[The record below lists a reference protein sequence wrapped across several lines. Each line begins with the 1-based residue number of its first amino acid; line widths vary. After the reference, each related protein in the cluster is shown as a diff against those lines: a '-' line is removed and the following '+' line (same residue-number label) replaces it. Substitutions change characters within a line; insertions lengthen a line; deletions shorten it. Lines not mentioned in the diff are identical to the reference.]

1 MKSNFTCIKKMPVY
15 LLSASFCLGMF
26 SCQDDVRTDG
36 YSTKDVPELHA
47 LSAEQKEVID
57 YTPKNI
63 VIAHRGTEF
72 WAPEES
78 EAAMRW
84 ARNIGADYIECDL
97 QKTKDGVILALHD
110 ESLLRTTDVEVIY
123 PSRQNDYVSAFTYD
137 ELLKLDIGSWF
148 NEANP
153 EQARS
158 SFVGLDILTLDDVL
172 MIAEG
177 YRIKR
182 DANGKRIVNRDENG
196 SISALSMSQT
206 HTTTATVRV
215 SISRQ
220 RLLTCLQAWRKHC
233 AHA

>member
-1 MKSNFTCIKKMPVY
+1 
-15 LLSASFCLGMF
+15 
-26 SCQDDVRTDG
+26 
-36 YSTKDVPELHA
+36 
-47 LSAEQKEVID
+47 
-57 YTPKNI
+57 
-63 VIAHRGTEF
+63 
-72 WAPEES
+72 
-78 EAAMRW
+78 MRW

-110 ESLLRTTDVEVIY
+110 ESLLRTTDVEVVY